1 MIDIKELL
9 EGIEEKTLVEL
20 KEILEED
27 CWSSEDTMKVKNL
40 MKTMWYSMSIKKGM
54 GIPTGYNPSPKEE
67 VKKANV

>member
-54 GIPTGYNPSPKEE
+54 GIPTGYNLE
-67 VKKANV
+67 KKTNV

>member
-1 MIDIKELL
+1 MIDTKELL

-54 GIPTGYNPSPKEE
+54 GIPTGYNLD
-67 VKKANV
+67 KKTNV